1 MDDRTFWLVAAV
13 LGAST
18 LIVLAAGI
26 GHFDVPAG
34 FWAIPGGIVT
44 LITVVSARNGNG
56 KAEPPPVDDSTLSDA
71 EFTIKY
77 GYSRDEL

>member
-18 LIVLAAGI
+18 LIVLAAGV

-56 KAEPPPVDDSTLSDA
+56 KTKPPPTDDSTLTDA
-71 EFTIKY
+71 EFVIMY